1 MTPGYMEKKIRYL
14 ESRNKELEAENEAIK
29 NRIEDEI
36 QPKIANLK
44 NENALYREALE
55 KILDCLPNENIE
67 MRAIAKAALD
77 DRKNSGDPDSAHSIG
92 LGD

>member
-14 ESRNKELEAENEAIK
+14 ESRNKELEAEIGTLRDDIGNWRALYT
-29 NRIEDEI
+29 
-36 QPKIANLK
+36 QVLV
-44 NENALYREALE
+44 ENKKYREALE

-67 MRAIAKAALD
+67 MRAIAKAALEGG
-77 DRKNSGDPDSAHSIG
+77 KNSGDPDSAHSIG